1 MSEPVNPDL
10 KRAFGNPEW
19 TAGDLYREVML
30 DIAAQSARVLE
41 LGSGLTTL
49 DLARAG
55 VNGQALEHLPQHLG
69 YVIGVATAMEI
80 DLSAFPVQYA
90 PIKDFG
96 PFEWYN
102 YKPLTEPP
110 WRFDFVVC
118 DGPPESTTTGNRVG
132 LIDVMG
138 EYLANGCLILY
149 DDYGSAP
156 LDTEAPF
163 LSVPDWWVEH
173 NGVEIVEVYTP
184 GLMDGKPF
192 ALLKLP

>member
-1 MSEPVNPDL
+1 MNEDL
-10 KRAFGNPEW
+10 KRAFGNPGW

-30 DIAAQSARVLE
+30 DIASRSARTLE

-55 VNGQALEHLPQHLG
+55 TKGIALEHLPHWVG
-69 YVIGVATAMEI
+69 YVMGVGAAMEI
-80 DLSAFPVQYA
+80 DLSTGFPVQYA
-90 PIKDFG
+90 PLKDYG
-96 PFEWYN
+96 PFEWYS
-102 YKPLTEPP
+102 YDGLDSEGRPEKY
-110 WRFDFVVC
+110 DFVVC
-118 DGPPESTTTGNRVG
+118 DGPPQSTTGSRVG
-132 LIDVMG
+132 LIEAMG
-138 EYLANGCLILY
+138 ENLAAGCLILY

-173 NGVEIVEVYTP
+173 NGVEVVEVYTP
-184 GLMDGKPF
+184 ALMDGKPF